1 MFIESSRF
9 PRSMKVAN
17 IWKRWSA
24 TYRSIAKPIK
34 IFQKCLYSQIYLSFD
49 EILSTEY
56 ADLERASVH
65 NCIMRLLNR
74 KTKGVLKQVLSA
86 ICFDN

>member
-1 MFIESSRF
+1 M
-9 PRSMKVAN
+9 
-17 IWKRWSA
+17 
-24 TYRSIAKPIK
+24 
-34 IFQKCLYSQIYLSFD
+34 YLSFD
-49 EILSTEY
+49 EILSTEH